1 MKKMYN
7 VYVTVGK
14 ARRYF
19 DRHNVMEDY
28 LEEYKEFIKGLY
40 NGKAELN
47 FEIVYTE
54 IFIDNDT
61 NVTRR
66 VWENGCFRTVCGK
79 TKTIR

>member
-1 MKKMYN
+1 MKKMYD

-19 DRHNVMEDY
+19 DRQNVMENY

-47 FEIVYTE
+47 FEIVGTE
-54 IFIDNDT
+54 VFINNDA
-61 NVTRR
+61 NVTRKA
-66 VWENGCFRTVCGK
+66 WENGYFRTVCGD
-79 TKTIR
+79 TKEV